1 MDDGVNLNIE
11 MFDEMVA
18 YDKSDPQGAR
28 VELLT
33 RVPDLPDNVFTVS
46 LNDFQ
51 NGHVRLEHVD
61 SEGFEGFC
69 VNCSGST
76 LQLKSSSRKYFCEW
90 LQRNNLPLGPQLV
103 GK

>member
-1 MDDGVNLNIE
+1 MSLHVNLE

-18 YDKSDPQGAR
+18 YDAADPQGAR

-33 RVPDLPDNVFTVS
+33 KVPNLPDDVFTVS
-46 LNDFQ
+46 LSDFQ

-61 SEGFEGFC
+61 PDDFEGYF
-69 VNCSGST
+69 VSCSGTT
-76 LQLKSSSRKYFCEW
+76 LHLKAASRKYFCEW
-90 LQRNNLPLGPQLV
+90 LQRHGQLLGPQLV

>member
-1 MDDGVNLNIE
+1 MQLDLE

-18 YDKSDPQGAR
+18 YDTGDPQGAR

-33 RVPDLPDNVFTVS
+33 KVPDLPDNVFTVS

-61 SEGFEGFC
+61 PDDFEGYF
-69 VNCSGST
+69 VNCSGT
-76 LQLKSSSRKYFCEW
+76 VLHLKAHTRKYFCDW
-90 LQRNNLPLGPQLV
+90 LQRNGQLLGPQLV